1 MTEGEQ
7 KFKEELKMLIASAFR
22 KNASFESVKF
32 VLNNVWMELETSEF
46 YHRAKEEASRA
57 P

>member
-7 KFKEELKMLIASAFR
+7 KFKQELKALIASAFR
-22 KNASFESVKF
+22 KDASFESVKL
-32 VLNNVWMELETSEF
+32 VLNNVWVELETSEF
-46 YHRAKEEASRA
+46 YYKAKQEASKS